1 MIEFDDFMKIQMKVG
16 EVLSCEKHPDADKLL
31 VSQVKIGEETKQIVS
46 GIASHYGADEMVG
59 KKLIVVTNLK
69 PMKLRGVIS
78 EGMILAASDKDGNLN
93 LGTVD
98 GDIASGSEVR

>member
-1 MIEFDDFMKIQMKVG
+1 
-16 EVLSCEKHPDADKLL
+16 
-31 VSQVKIGEETKQIVS
+31 
-46 GIASHYGADEMVG
+46 MVG

-98 GDIASGSEVR
+98 GNIASGSEVR